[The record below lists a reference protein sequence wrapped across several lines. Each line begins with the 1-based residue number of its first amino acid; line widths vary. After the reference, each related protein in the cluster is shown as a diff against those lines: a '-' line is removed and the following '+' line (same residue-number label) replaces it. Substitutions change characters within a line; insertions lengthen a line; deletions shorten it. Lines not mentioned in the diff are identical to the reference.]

1 MPDADPLSR
10 LLAILEPSLAI
21 YLADS
26 GIWSYPGKESIKLAL
41 ANLVDDLRSIVVRIA
56 AALESRGRVVPK
68 ETFPIGYTALHD
80 VDMRWLAPRV
90 AADLRQRA
98 AAIERLSGSAGGD
111 AEAVELAMEA
121 RAMLVRHAE
130 IVEQAPASAA

>member
-1 MPDADPLSR
+1 MSHSDSLSR

-41 ANLVDDLRSIVVRIA
+41 ADLVDDLRSLITRIA
-56 AALESRGRVVPK
+56 TTLESRGKAAAK
-68 ETFPIGYTALHD
+68 ETFPIAFTALHD

-90 AADLRQRA
+90 AADLRDRA
-98 AAIERLSGSAGGD
+98 AAIGRLADAAAED
-111 AEAVELAMEA
+111 AEAVELATEA
-121 RAMLVRHAE
+121 RGLLTRHAD
-130 IVEQAPASAA
+130 IVERSPASAA